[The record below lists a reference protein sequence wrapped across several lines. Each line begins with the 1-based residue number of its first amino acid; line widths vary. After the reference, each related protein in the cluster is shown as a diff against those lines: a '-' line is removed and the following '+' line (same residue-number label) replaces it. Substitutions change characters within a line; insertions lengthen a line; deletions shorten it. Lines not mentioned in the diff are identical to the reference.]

1 MKKILLIY
9 LFFFMITIVYSYEN
23 DYFSINLPEDYI
35 EKINDNVYTWSKDNI
50 FLNIVINI
58 NKDNYDVNK
67 FEQKDLDKQ
76 KQYIIDTYQNELST
90 YNVVPTISNM
100 NVINNDSISYLEY
113 DLMFESTSTIGHD
126 IYQKCRLYTSNNYV
140 YLLTYNSENEIN
152 EDDINIINS
161 FKIKDQ
167 YLKNINYTIYII
179 LFILMGAF
187 ILLIDYLIS
196 KKRHK

>member
-1 MKKILLIY
+1 MKKILLLY
-9 LFFFMITIVYSYEN
+9 LFFFMTTIVYSYEN
-23 DYFSINLPEDYI
+23 DYFSINVPEDYI
-35 EKINDNVYTWSKDNI
+35 EKINDTVYTWSKDNI

>member
-1 MKKILLIY
+1 MKKILLLY
-9 LFFFMITIVYSYEN
+9 LFFFMTTIVYSYEN